1 MNSYRIFIP
10 RREIFPETEDYAVAQ
25 NEKRRFTLEYYGD
38 NQKNFRYFNKNCY
51 YRYTDDPGADGTRLS
66 PIEIDGLSQKLGG
79 DYYRLGLRAGLSDE
93 ATNIRNNNF
102 QFPSPESKAAEV
114 LKRINNMSDFSRMEL
129 ADNLEKIGFGR
140 LADDLLRGRL
150 R

>member
-1 MNSYRIFIP
+1 MWQQTAQRI
-10 RREIFPETEDYAVAQ
+10 
-25 NEKRRFTLEYYGD
+25 
-38 NQKNFRYFNKNCY
+38 
-51 YRYTDDPGADGTRLS
+51 DDPGEDGTRLS

-93 ATNIRNNNF
+93 VTNIMNNNF
-102 QFPSPESKAAEV
+102 QFPSPERKAAEV
-114 LKRINNMSDFSRMEL
+114 LKRINNRLNFSRMEL